1 MSIDSMRA
9 DGLIV
14 IVLIC
19 FACND
24 SNPLKVTIGRYS
36 FDVPQGWSYT
46 KFKGVDGYY
55 GDITSKDGCS
65 IRYGSSRYE
74 LTMPD
79 SHNVEKYL
87 ITADSISENF
97 TRIIY
102 VPKASIGKMYLSAH
116 NIDSTGDYGL
126 ETPSIQFVMTA
137 SGCDANNRKQ
147 VLAIFESVGQAS
159 LEN

>member
-1 MSIDSMRA
+1 MRA
-9 DGLIV
+9 VRLIV
-14 IVLIC
+14 IFLTL
-19 FACND
+19 FACNG
-24 SNPLKVTIGRYS
+24 SNPRKVIIGRYS
-36 FDVPQGWSYT
+36 FDVPEGWSFT

-55 GDITSKDGCS
+55 GDINSKDGCS

-102 VPKASIGKMYLSAH
+102 IPKASMGKMYLSAH
-116 NIDSTGDYGL
+116 NIDPTGDYGL

-137 SGCDANNRKQ
+137 SNCDANNQKQ

-159 LEN
+159 KAN